1 MTAIYIKRWMNWVCV
16 CEYSGQGNFREKK
29 FTFGCSVACDLRFS

>member
-16 CEYSGQGNFREKK
+16 CVREYSGQGNFREKK
-29 FTFGCSVACDLRFS
+29 FIFGC